1 MNRLYISI
9 FLFISFISSSY
20 CQDVKVSASI
30 DSSRIYI
37 GDQIHYS
44 ITIDQPSGIQL
55 TVPILK
61 DTLLKNIDI
70 LAGPVIDSST
80 VKDGRYKIIQK
91 YLISSYDSGFYQI
104 PPVYAELKTE
114 SGLKRYFSDYTQLE
128 VMRVKIA
135 PADTTL
141 KIFDIIKPYRA
152 PVTLSEILPWVL
164 LAAVIGVILWFAIRY
179 FRKLKFS
186 KKGIEVVED
195 PDPAHI
201 IAFRELE
208 RLKEEQLWQ
217 KGEIKT
223 YYTRLTEI
231 LRQYLE
237 NRFKVFSLELT
248 TSETLEALIKS
259 GFKKDASYNLL
270 KSILTGADLVK
281 FAKHIPEPD
290 ENESHF
296 QNSWDFVL
304 STKVEEAIPE
314 KGVEKEKSVEGKL

>member
-9 FLFISFISSSY
+9 FLFISFVSSSY
-20 CQDVKVSASI
+20 CQEVKVTASV

-37 GDQIHYS
+37 GDQVHYS
-44 ITIDQPSGIQL
+44 ITIDQPSGMKL

-80 VKDGRYKIIQK
+80 VKDGRLKIIQK

-104 PPVYAELKTE
+104 PPVFAELKNE

-135 PADTTL
+135 PADTAV
-141 KIFDIIKPYRA
+141 KIFDIIKPYRV
-152 PVTLSEILPWVL
+152 PVTLNEIVPWVL
-164 LAAVIGVILWFAIRY
+164 LVAIIGVIVWFAIRY
-179 FRKLKFS
+179 IRKLKFS
-186 KKGIEVVED
+186 KKGIEVVEI

-208 RLKEEQLWQ
+208 KLKEEQLWQ
-217 KGEIKT
+217 KGEIKN

-237 NRFKVFSLELT
+237 NRFRVFSLELT

-259 GFKKDASYNLL
+259 GFKKDSSYNLL
-270 KSILTGADLVK
+270 KTILTGADLVK
-281 FAKHIPEPD
+281 FAKHKPEAT
-290 ENESHF
+290 ENESHL
-296 QNSWDFVL
+296 QSSWDFVL
-304 STKVEEAIPE
+304 ATKLVPE
-314 KGVEKEKSVEGKL
+314 KDVKKEKSAEGVL